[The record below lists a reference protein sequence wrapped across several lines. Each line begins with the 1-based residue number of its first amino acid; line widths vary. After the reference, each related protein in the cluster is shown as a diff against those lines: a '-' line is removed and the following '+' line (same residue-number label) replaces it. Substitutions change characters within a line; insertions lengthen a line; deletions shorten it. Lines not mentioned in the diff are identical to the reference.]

1 MSRRGLEKFMFRF
14 DKDAELQQA
23 LATDPAK
30 AFAGFELD
38 EAERAALA
46 ACDVPALYRW
56 GLHPLLIR
64 NYAAMRKV
72 DYVAAYKAAGI
83 EM

>member
-1 MSRRGLEKFMFRF
+1 M
-14 DKDAELQQA
+14 
-23 LATDPAK
+23 
-30 AFAGFELD
+30 
-38 EAERAALA
+38 AERAALA